1 MDFLCEKKL
10 SEGSRNKAP
19 SREKITA
26 GKCLRELTGVTL
38 ESAGI
43 SIMYHEAFPCDEDHE
58 GGEVQLGLVDIE
70 IVPPERPRHACNH
83 TSSAFTIQ
91 VAAPHLLPAR
101 HRWACDPCGA

>member
-10 SEGSRNKAP
+10 SERNRNKAP
-19 SREKITA
+19 SREKITT

-58 GGEVQLGLVDIE
+58 VTDLQSQTFPTSITHGANIE
-70 IVPPERPRHACNH
+70 DRYGHR
-83 TSSAFTIQ
+83 SAKWAFGCCFTNFF
-91 VAAPHLLPAR
+91 
-101 HRWACDPCGA
+101 